1 MGGTDF
7 WGNLGL
13 ALIDGAILN
22 KSDFDIEHQVMSMCS
37 VFSCVVGRQCLLR
50 PVHSL
55 GNTLIAF
62 DLLCFVLQGQIYL
75 LLLIH

>member
-37 VFSCVVGRQCLLR
+37 VFSCVVGRGC
-50 PVHSL
+50 
-55 GNTLIAF
+55 
-62 DLLCFVLQGQIYL
+62 
-75 LLLIH
+75 